1 MTAAAALSISASG
14 QGQEQP
20 VVDLS
25 AGASQG
31 CSTCCDVGLRTPNM
45 YGDILGNRPL
55 AVTTF
60 TPGSSRQIFGFV
72 NGLTT
77 FQAPTTAIFAAN
89 LAPAPSSPVLNRVS
103 PPPLTLSYLG
113 QILTTVNT
121 FTATAPITNGPLF
134 PATVAL
140 SENATTTG
148 DVQTLFATAG
158 ETAIFNPAS
167 LAVQVLRNQY
177 NIFLVY
183 DLVRPGSAIT
193 VAMANPVDGG
203 LIGRTKISTGNNP
216 LPRDRLIVDYD
227 YINDAPLRADGQDV
241 HRLSVGF
248 EKTFLC
254 GRASVE
260 LRAPFA
266 STINTTSDDGVLSG
280 DSTEFGNLHL
290 TFKALLFS
298 NEHAAASA
306 GVGVSIPTADDTAL
320 RVAGQDVIRIE
331 NEAFLYTPFAALLL
345 TPNDRLF
352 AQAWFQYGYD
362 GNSNPV
368 LAGFGNLQQIGRL
381 TDPELMQIDGQL
393 GYWISRTST
402 ECGGVRGFA
411 PFVEIHYNKTT
422 SGRDSVT
429 AGALTVTD
437 SLNHYNELNL
447 SAGVVAQLGDH
458 LQVTGGATVPLRDG
472 NDRFGDYQLGVRV
485 NWFFGGVNR
494 APGMAGY

>member
-14 QGQEQP
+14 QAQEQP

-25 AGASQG
+25 GGASQG
-31 CSTCCDVGLRTPNM
+31 CNTCCDVGLRTPNM

-55 AVTTF
+55 AVTVF
-60 TPGSSRQIFGFV
+60 TPGSTRQISGLV
-72 NGLTT
+72 NGLN
-77 FQAPTTAIFAAN
+77 PNLISGPAIFAAN
-89 LAPAPSSPVLNRVS
+89 LAPAPSSPTLTRVS
-103 PPPLTLSYLG
+103 LPPLTLLG
-113 QILTTVNT
+113 QTLTTVPSY
-121 FTATAPITNGPLF
+121 TATAPISNGPLF

-148 DVQTLFATAG
+148 DVQNLFALPG
-158 ETAIFNPAS
+158 ETAIFNNGSTAI
-167 LAVQVLRNQY
+167 QVLRNQY
-177 NIFLVY
+177 NIFLIY
-183 DLVRPGSAIT
+183 DLVRPGSAVT

-266 STINTTSDDGVLSG
+266 STINTTSDEGVLSG

-306 GVGVSIPTADDTAL
+306 GVGVSIPTAEDTAL

-393 GYWISRTST
+393 GYWISRTTT
-402 ECGGVRGFA
+402 ECGGTRGFA

-485 NWFFGGVNR
+485 NWFFGGANR